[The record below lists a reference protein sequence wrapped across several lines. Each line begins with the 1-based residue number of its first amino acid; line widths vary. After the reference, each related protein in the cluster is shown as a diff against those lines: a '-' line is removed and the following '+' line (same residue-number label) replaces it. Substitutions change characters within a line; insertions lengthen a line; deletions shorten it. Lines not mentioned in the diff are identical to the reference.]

1 MKTIEDI
8 KKTTYLNNKVKLLD
22 VNGNDLNLYD
32 WEVDV
37 LNDLENPKYKKIW
50 LVQNTRKTG
59 VTYFSKL
66 ILYFRPANDGTFV
79 ISHNLHWSKGISKN
93 MPITF
98 KYLKSPNSLN
108 ASNFLTPVTLFSLE
122 EEINKNNDFKALYG
136 LSDKAHY
143 DCLYDGEFNVEKYKV
158 LCSYN
163 FDLLIINVSPK
174 DLEKALPFIEQD
186 KDKEDV
192 YIKYIK

>member
-1 MKTIEDI
+1 MKIIEDI
-8 KKTTYLNNKVKLLD
+8 KKTTGLSNKITLFD
-22 VNGNDLNLYD
+22 VNGNKLNLYD
-32 WEVDV
+32 WEVEV
-37 LNDLENPKYKKIW
+37 LNDLEKRQNIKKIW

-59 VTYFSKL
+59 ATYFSKL

-79 ISHNLHWSKGISKN
+79 ISHNLHWSKGISRN

-98 KYLKSPNSLN
+98 KYLNAPNSLN

-122 EEINKNNDFKALYG
+122 EEINKNNDFNAL
-136 LSDKAHY
+136 SPNKAHY
-143 DCLYDGEFNVEKYKV
+143 ECLYDGEFNVEKYMV
-158 LCSYN
+158 LCSYD

>member
-59 VTYFSKL
+59 ATYFSKL

-79 ISHNLHWSKGISKN
+79 ISHNLHWSKNISRN

-108 ASNFLTPVTLFSLE
+108 ASDFLTPVTLFSLE
-122 EEINKNNDFKALYG
+122 EEINKNNDFKAL
-136 LSDKAHY
+136 SPNKAHY
-143 DCLYDGEFNVEKYKV
+143 DCLYDGEFNVLKYTV

-186 KDKEDV
+186 KDREDV

>member
-8 KKTTYLNNKVKLLD
+8 KKTTYLNNKITLFD
-22 VNGNDLNLYD
+22 VNGNELNLYD

-59 VTYFSKL
+59 ATYFSKL
-66 ILYFRPANDGTFV
+66 MLYFRPANDGTFV
-79 ISHNLHWSKGISKN
+79 ISHNLYWSKGISRN

-122 EEINKNNDFKALYG
+122 EEINKNNDFKASLG

-143 DCLYDGEFNVEKYKV
+143 ECLYDGEFDVLKYKV
-158 LCSYN
+158 LCSYD

>member
-22 VNGNDLNLYD
+22 VNGNYLNLYD

-59 VTYFSKL
+59 ATYFSKL

-79 ISHNLHWSKGISKN
+79 ISHNLNWSKGISRN

-122 EEINKNNDFKALYG
+122 EEINKNNDFKASLG

-143 DCLYDGEFNVEKYKV
+143 ECLYDGEFNVEKYMV
-158 LCSYN
+158 LCSYD